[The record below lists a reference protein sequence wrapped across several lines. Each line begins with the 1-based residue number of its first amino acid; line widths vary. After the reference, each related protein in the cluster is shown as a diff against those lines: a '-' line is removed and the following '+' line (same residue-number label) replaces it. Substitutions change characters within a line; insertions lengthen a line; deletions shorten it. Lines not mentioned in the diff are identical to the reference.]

1 MMPCLAGT
9 SCRTFAAGQG
19 RQAWPAA
26 SAALAVQVGV
36 FKMGT
41 RGMQA
46 MQNASS
52 LFLSAQEG
60 SAVPRAAVLGV
71 CMMGN
76 RAVMLEV
83 QVRLCAACR
92 GVLWDKG
99 SLPAR
104 QRQEALQEAQAFKG
118 VHVISATAHTTLAW
132 PARYTKLTPATDP
145 PALPPPAPFPQHPIC
160 ALRHCAAGHT
170 GTSSLCAKRRACH
183 VSASSSWCT

>member
-83 QVRLCAACR
+83 QVRLCAVCG
-92 GVLWDKG
+92 GVPWDKG
-99 SLPAR
+99 SLPAACLAR
-104 QRQEALQEAQAFKG
+104 QRQAALQEAHAFEG
-118 VHVISATAHTTLAW
+118 THGYVISFGCPACGEGLRATFGHV
-132 PARYTKLTPATDP
+132 PVNPG
-145 PALPPPAPFPQHPIC
+145 PFGTGVVC
-160 ALRHCAAGHT
+160 ALA
-170 GTSSLCAKRRACH
+170 
-183 VSASSSWCT
+183 VP